1 MRHESFNSPFE
12 GSINIYTMTYQGLN
26 NSLNNSKRRIQ
37 IDSSSRCNLS
47 CPGCGRTKWIAKG
60 LSADVTDMEMDHFRA
75 LVRPENKVDHLTYN
89 LALSDPVYSGVFLEQ
104 LEYLSTLDKRPRVSL
119 STNGSG
125 RSERWWLKLAG
136 LLADTDRVEIAI
148 DGLEDTNH
156 LYRRNSNWS
165 SIMTGVRT
173 LRSNWSG
180 DIMWRYVIFEHNYH
194 QVVAARNLATEL
206 GFNGFRPVVGDGRTP
221 KEMIL
226 RSRTWEEIQHDL
238 S

>member
-1 MRHESFNSPFE
+1 M
-12 GSINIYTMTYQGLN
+12 IYEGLN
-26 NSLNNSKRRIQ
+26 NSLNDPEFRRIQ
-37 IDSSSRCNLS
+37 VESSSRCNLS
-47 CPGCGRTKWIAKG
+47 CPGCGRTKWIAEGNKPDI
-60 LSADVTDMEMDHFRA
+60 ADMDMDHFRA

-104 LEYLSTLDKRPRVSL
+104 LEYLNTLDKRPRVSL

-125 RSERWWLKLAG
+125 RSERWWVKLAG
-136 LLADTDRVEIAI
+136 LLDQNTDRVEFAI

-156 LYRRNSNWS
+156 LYRRNSDWD
-165 SIMTGVRT
+165 SIILGVKT
-173 LRSNWSG
+173 LRANYTG
-180 DIMWRYVIFEHNYH
+180 KMLWRYVIFEHNCH
-194 QVVAARNLATEL
+194 QVLAARDLATEL
-206 GFNGFRPVVGDGRTP
+206 GFNRFRPVVGDGRTP